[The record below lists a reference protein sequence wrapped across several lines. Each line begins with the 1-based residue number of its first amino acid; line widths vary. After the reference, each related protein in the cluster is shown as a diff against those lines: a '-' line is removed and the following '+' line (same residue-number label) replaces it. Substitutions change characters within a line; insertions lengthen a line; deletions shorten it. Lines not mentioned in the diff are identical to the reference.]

1 MLDSAVLAQDDDL
14 GQMVHTL
21 LAALEERV
29 NKNIAVTQ
37 EHSNVAWAEALA
49 QIDAKFPVVEQ
60 ACAEFFERF
69 SKDLLQQRKRIDT
82 IESQLPSLDHHL
94 ESPLNSPIDGLWK
107 QKLETLMED
116 TSEMESDDL
125 CSQVEAAENI
135 LVEGSVASREGQ
147 LADILD
153 VVTDSQ
159 SAFLNA
165 AKEVGLVN
173 ADGCVSAVEFIAN
186 QSDDSKLTASTIP
199 PPSDAQCV
207 ADFSTRLDLL
217 SEELQTIART
227 IALPHTPTLL
237 ECMKAVALKLAEME
251 QTAQDVRLRVEVIE
265 SQFAALTDV
274 KLISATLTARVTRL
288 ETEVKKLIDYHR
300 SVDEIGVRVHKGIAK
315 YCRDDSFSV

>member
-14 GQMVHTL
+14 GQMVQKL
-21 LAALEERV
+21 LQALEDRV
-29 NKNIAVTQ
+29 NRNIAVTQ
-37 EHSNVAWAEALA
+37 EHCNVAWAEALA

-82 IESQLPSLDHHL
+82 IESQLPSLDQHL
-94 ESPLNSPIDGLWK
+94 ESPLNSPINGLWK

-116 TSEMESDDL
+116 TSEMESDEL
-125 CSQVEAAENI
+125 GSQVEAAESI
-135 LVEGSVASREGQ
+135 LIEGCVSSCEGQ

-153 VVTDSQ
+153 VVSDSQ
-159 SAFLNA
+159 SAALDV

-173 ADGCVSAVEFIAN
+173 ANGCVGAVEVITN
-186 QSDDSKLTASTIP
+186 QSDASKLTASTIP
-199 PPSDAQCV
+199 PSEAQCV
-207 ADFSTRLDLL
+207 ADFATRLDLL
-217 SEELQTIART
+217 SEELQMIVRT

-251 QTAQDVRLRVEVIE
+251 QTAQDVRLRVEVME
-265 SQFAALTDV
+265 SQLAPLTDV

-300 SVDEIGVRVHKGIAK
+300 SVDEIGGHLHKGITK